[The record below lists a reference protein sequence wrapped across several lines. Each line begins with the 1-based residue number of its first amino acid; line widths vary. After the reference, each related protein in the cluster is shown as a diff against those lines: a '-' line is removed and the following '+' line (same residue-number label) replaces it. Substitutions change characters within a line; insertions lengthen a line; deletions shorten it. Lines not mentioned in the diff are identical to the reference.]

1 MVGTFERRRVKTIL
15 YGTESISF
23 FKLVPGASFRYKRRV
38 EIALVDAMLII
49 FSSKRSRIRYQ
60 TKKSSLN
67 HLRSLM
73 QMLETGSQKNANVS
87 FFKVCLGQVGFVW
100 KL

>member
-1 MVGTFERRRVKTIL
+1 MML

-23 FKLVPGASFRYKRRV
+23 FKLLPSASFRYKRKA
-38 EIALVDAMLII
+38 EIAFVEAMLII
-49 FSSKRSRIRYQ
+49 FSSKRSRIQYQ
-60 TKKSSLN
+60 TKNSSLN

-87 FFKVCLGQVGFVW
+87 FSKVYLDQVGFV
-100 KL
+100 

>member
-1 MVGTFERRRVKTIL
+1 MML

-23 FKLVPGASFRYKRRV
+23 FKLLPSASFRYKRKA
-38 EIALVDAMLII
+38 EIAFVEAMLII
-49 FSSKRSRIRYQ
+49 FSSKRSRIQYQ

-73 QMLETGSQKNANVS
+73 QMLKTGSQKNANVS
-87 FFKVCLGQVGFVW
+87 FSKVYLRQVGFV
-100 KL
+100 